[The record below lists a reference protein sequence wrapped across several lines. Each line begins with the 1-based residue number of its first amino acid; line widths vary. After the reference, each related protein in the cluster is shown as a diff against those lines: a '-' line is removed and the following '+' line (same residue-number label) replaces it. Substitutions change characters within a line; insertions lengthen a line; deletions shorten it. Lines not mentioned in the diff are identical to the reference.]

1 MTSNMDWNLNSTSSF
16 NESFVED
23 NIKVDIPVLIS
34 ASVIGFL
41 SVILNGGVF
50 ILVIKTSEI
59 KSNPYHFLVMM
70 LSVSDFF
77 VGLSN
82 VFICPCIL
90 IPSRHKSKILV
101 VVQTFMLTNGLY
113 LSLLQIF
120 LISLQRFT
128 VVCTKQW
135 NRYVFCGNRKYVVCI
150 ISWFL
155 VVTSNVSLV
164 SPPDREYNRFNDR
177 FLSFV
182 YSGRFVAFSFYN
194 RLLTLTLFV
203 STLSLYFIT
212 IGYVIKNYKQVRP
225 HRETPISTPTIR
237 WRSTQMDVVTITVR
251 EANCQQNLPPPEE
264 VIPQITTITY
274 TSNLLDFRYKKVKE
288 TLLLV
293 GLLITV
299 LFVLTG
305 PLMIAVWI
313 DDSSQCLRI
322 SFCVC
327 AINSLANPFIY
338 LWKLANVRKYVK
350 SAFMC
355 TNSENS
361 VQYRSDTT

>member
-1 MTSNMDWNLNSTSSF
+1 MNWNLTNTSLF
-16 NESFVED
+16 NESFEKD
-23 NIKVDIPVLIS
+23 NVQMDIPVLVS
-34 ASVIGFL
+34 VSVIGFL
-41 SVILNGGVF
+41 SSTLNGRVF
-50 ILVIKTSEI
+50 ILVIKTTEI
-59 KSNPYHFLVMM
+59 RSNPYHFLVMM

-82 VFICPCIL
+82 VFIFPRIL
-90 IPSRHKSKILV
+90 NLSSMHTSRVLV
-101 VVQTFMLTNGLY
+101 VAQTFMMTNGLY

-128 VVCTKQW
+128 VVCTQKW

-150 ISWFL
+150 ISWLL

-164 SPPDREYNRFNDR
+164 SPPDRDYNRFKDR
-177 FLSFV
+177 FVSFV

-194 RLLTLTLFV
+194 RLLTLSLLV

-212 IGYVIKNYKQVRP
+212 TRHVIKNYNQVGP
-225 HRETPISTPTIR
+225 GQGAP
-237 WRSTQMDVVTITVR
+237 TQMRVVTITVR
-251 EANCQQNLPPPEE
+251 EANCQQNLPPSEE
-264 VIPQITTITY
+264 VIPQISRITY
-274 TSNLLDFRYKKVKE
+274 TSNLHDFRHKKVKD

-293 GLLITV
+293 GLLITF

-313 DDSSQCLRI
+313 DDSSQFLRI

-327 AINSLANPFIY
+327 TINSLANPFIY
-338 LWKLANVRKYVK
+338 LWKLTIVRNFVK
-350 SAFMC
+350 SAFVC
-355 TNSENS
+355 TNSESFANTVYS
-361 VQYRSDTT
+361 T

>member
-1 MTSNMDWNLNSTSSF
+1 MDWNLNNTSSF
-16 NESFVED
+16 NESFEEE
-23 NIKVDIPVLIS
+23 NIKVNIPVLIS
-34 ASVIGFL
+34 VSVIGFL

-59 KSNPYHFLVMM
+59 RSNPYHFLVMM

-77 VGLSN
+77 VGLAN
-82 VFICPCIL
+82 VFICPRIL
-90 IPSRHKSKILV
+90 IPSLHKSKILV

-128 VVCTKQW
+128 VICTEQW
-135 NRYVFCGNRKYVVCI
+135 NRYVFCGNRKYIVCI
-150 ISWFL
+150 MSWIL

-177 FLSFV
+177 FVSFV

-194 RLLTLTLFV
+194 RLLTLTLLV

-212 IGYVIKNYKQVRP
+212 IGYVIKNYKKVRP
-225 HRETPISTPTIR
+225 TIQLR
-237 WRSTQMDVVTITVR
+237 PNQMPVVTITVR
-251 EANCQQNLPPPEE
+251 EANCQQNLPPPGEI
-264 VIPQITTITY
+264 IPQITPTTS
-274 TSNLLDFRYKKVKE
+274 TSNLLDFKNKKIKE
-288 TLLLV
+288 SLLLV
-293 GLLITV
+293 GLLITC

-305 PLMIAVWI
+305 PLIIAIWI
-313 DDSSQCLRI
+313 DDSSQFLHI

-327 AINSLANPFIY
+327 IINSLANPFIY
-338 LWKLANVRKYVK
+338 LWKLANVRNYVK
-350 SAFMC
+350 SAFIC
-355 TNSENS
+355 NNS
-361 VQYRSDTT
+361 VSSS

>member
-1 MTSNMDWNLNSTSSF
+1 MNWNLTNTSLF
-16 NESFVED
+16 NESFEKD
-23 NIKVDIPVLIS
+23 NVQMDIPVLVS
-34 ASVIGFL
+34 VSVIGFL
-41 SVILNGGVF
+41 SSTLNGGVF
-50 ILVIKTSEI
+50 ILVIKTTEI
-59 KSNPYHFLVMM
+59 RSNPYHFLVMM

-82 VFICPCIL
+82 VFICPRIL
-90 IPSRHKSKILV
+90 TPSSMHTSRVLV
-101 VVQTFMLTNGLY
+101 VAQTFMLTNGLY

-128 VVCTKQW
+128 VVCTQKW

-150 ISWFL
+150 ISWLL

-164 SPPDREYNRFNDR
+164 SPPDRDYNRFKDR
-177 FLSFV
+177 FVSFV

-194 RLLTLTLFV
+194 RLLTLSLLV

-212 IGYVIKNYKQVRP
+212 TRHVIKNYNQVGP
-225 HRETPISTPTIR
+225 GKGAPTQTSIVQLR
-237 WRSTQMDVVTITVR
+237 LTQMRVVTITAR
-251 EANCQQNLPPPEE
+251 EANCHQNLPPSEE
-264 VIPQITTITY
+264 VIPQISRITY
-274 TSNLLDFRYKKVKE
+274 TSNLHDFRHKKVKN

-293 GLLITV
+293 GLLITF

-313 DDSSQCLRI
+313 DDSSQFLRI

-327 AINSLANPFIY
+327 TINSLANPFIY
-338 LWKLANVRKYVK
+338 LWKLTNVRNFVK
-350 SAFMC
+350 SAFVC
-355 TNSENS
+355 TNSESFANTVCS
-361 VQYRSDTT
+361 T

>member
-1 MTSNMDWNLNSTSSF
+1 MNWNLTNTSLF
-16 NESFVED
+16 NESFEKD
-23 NIKVDIPVLIS
+23 NVQMDIPVLVS
-34 ASVIGFL
+34 VSVIGFL
-41 SVILNGGVF
+41 SLTLNGGVF
-50 ILVIKTSEI
+50 IFVIKTAEI
-59 KSNPYHFLVMM
+59 RSNPYHFLVMM

-82 VFICPCIL
+82 VFIFPRIL
-90 IPSRHKSKILV
+90 NLSSMHTSRVLV
-101 VVQTFMLTNGLY
+101 VAQTFMMTNGLY

-128 VVCTKQW
+128 VVCTQQW

-150 ISWFL
+150 ISWLL

-164 SPPDREYNRFNDR
+164 SPPERDYNRSNDR
-177 FLSFV
+177 FISFV

-194 RLLTLTLFV
+194 RLLTLSLLV

-212 IGYVIKNYKQVRP
+212 TRYVIKNYNQVGP
-225 HRETPISTPTIR
+225 GQGAP
-237 WRSTQMDVVTITVR
+237 TQMRVVTITVR
-251 EANCQQNLPPPEE
+251 EANCQQNLPPSEE
-264 VIPQITTITY
+264 VIPQISRITY
-274 TSNLLDFRYKKVKE
+274 TSNLHDFRHKKVKD

-313 DDSSQCLRI
+313 DDSSQFLRI

-327 AINSLANPFIY
+327 TINSLANPFIY
-338 LWKLANVRKYVK
+338 LGKLTNVRNFAK
-350 SAFMC
+350 SAFVC
-355 TNSENS
+355 TNSESYANT
-361 VQYRSDTT
+361 VLTT

>member
-1 MTSNMDWNLNSTSSF
+1 MNWNLTNTSLF
-16 NESFVED
+16 NESFEKD
-23 NIKVDIPVLIS
+23 NVQMDIPVLVS
-34 ASVIGFL
+34 VSVIGFL
-41 SVILNGGVF
+41 SLTLNGGVF
-50 ILVIKTSEI
+50 ILVIKTTEI
-59 KSNPYHFLVMM
+59 RSNPYHFLVMM

-82 VFICPCIL
+82 VFIFPRIL
-90 IPSRHKSKILV
+90 NLSSIHTSRVLV
-101 VVQTFMLTNGLY
+101 VAQTFMMTNGLY

-128 VVCTKQW
+128 VVCTQQW

-150 ISWFL
+150 ISWLL

-164 SPPDREYNRFNDR
+164 SPPDRDYNRFKDR
-177 FLSFV
+177 FVSFV

-194 RLLTLTLFV
+194 RLLTLSLLV

-212 IGYVIKNYKQVRP
+212 TRYVIKNYNQVGP
-225 HRETPISTPTIR
+225 GQGAPTQTR
-237 WRSTQMDVVTITVR
+237 VVTITVR
-251 EANCQQNLPPPEE
+251 EANCQQNLPPSEE
-264 VIPQITTITY
+264 VIPQISRITY
-274 TSNLLDFRYKKVKE
+274 TSNLHDFRHKKVKD

-313 DDSSQCLRI
+313 DDSSQFLRI

-327 AINSLANPFIY
+327 TINSLANPFIY
-338 LWKLANVRKYVK
+338 LGKLTNVRNFAK
-350 SAFMC
+350 SAFVC
-355 TNSENS
+355 TNSESYANT
-361 VQYRSDTT
+361 VFTT

>member
-1 MTSNMDWNLNSTSSF
+1 MNWSLTNTSLF
-16 NESFVED
+16 NESFEKD
-23 NIKVDIPVLIS
+23 NVQMDIPVLVS
-34 ASVIGFL
+34 VSVIGFL
-41 SVILNGGVF
+41 SLTLNGGVF
-50 ILVIKTSEI
+50 IFVIKTAEI
-59 KSNPYHFLVMM
+59 RSNPYHFLVMM

-82 VFICPCIL
+82 VFIFPRIL
-90 IPSRHKSKILV
+90 NLSSMHTSRVLV
-101 VVQTFMLTNGLY
+101 VAQTFMMTNGLY

-128 VVCTKQW
+128 VVCTQQW

-150 ISWFL
+150 ISWLL

-164 SPPDREYNRFNDR
+164 SPPDRDYNRSKDR
-177 FLSFV
+177 FVSFV

-194 RLLTLTLFV
+194 RLLTLSLLV

-212 IGYVIKNYKQVRP
+212 TRHVIKNYNQVGP
-225 HRETPISTPTIR
+225 GQGAP
-237 WRSTQMDVVTITVR
+237 TQMRVVTITVR
-251 EANCQQNLPPPEE
+251 EANCQQNLPPSEE
-264 VIPQITTITY
+264 VIPQISRITY
-274 TSNLLDFRYKKVKE
+274 TSNLHDFRHKKVKD

-313 DDSSQCLRI
+313 DDSSQFLRI

-327 AINSLANPFIY
+327 TINSLANPFIY
-338 LWKLANVRKYVK
+338 LGKLTNVRNFAK
-350 SAFMC
+350 SAFVC
-355 TNSENS
+355 TNSESYANT
-361 VQYRSDTT
+361 VFTT

>member
-1 MTSNMDWNLNSTSSF
+1 MNWNLTNTSLF
-16 NESFVED
+16 NESFEKD
-23 NIKVDIPVLIS
+23 NVQMDIPVLVS
-34 ASVIGFL
+34 VSVIGFL
-41 SVILNGGVF
+41 SSTLNGGVF
-50 ILVIKTSEI
+50 ILVIKTTEI
-59 KSNPYHFLVMM
+59 RSNPYHFLVMM

-82 VFICPCIL
+82 VFICPRIL
-90 IPSRHKSKILV
+90 TPSSMHTSRVLV
-101 VVQTFMLTNGLY
+101 VAQTFMLTNGLY

-128 VVCTKQW
+128 VVCTQKW

-150 ISWFL
+150 ISWLL

-164 SPPDREYNRFNDR
+164 SPPDRDYNRFKDR
-177 FLSFV
+177 FVSFV

-194 RLLTLTLFV
+194 RLLTLSLLV

-212 IGYVIKNYKQVRP
+212 TRHVIKNYNQVGP
-225 HRETPISTPTIR
+225 GQGAP
-237 WRSTQMDVVTITVR
+237 TQMRVVTITVR
-251 EANCQQNLPPPEE
+251 EANCQQNLPPSEE
-264 VIPQITTITY
+264 VIPQISRITY
-274 TSNLLDFRYKKVKE
+274 TSNLHDFRHKKVKD

-313 DDSSQCLRI
+313 DDSSQFLRI

-327 AINSLANPFIY
+327 TINSLANPFIY
-338 LWKLANVRKYVK
+338 LWKLTNVRNFVK
-350 SAFMC
+350 SAFVC
-355 TNSENS
+355 TNSESFANTVCS
-361 VQYRSDTT
+361 T